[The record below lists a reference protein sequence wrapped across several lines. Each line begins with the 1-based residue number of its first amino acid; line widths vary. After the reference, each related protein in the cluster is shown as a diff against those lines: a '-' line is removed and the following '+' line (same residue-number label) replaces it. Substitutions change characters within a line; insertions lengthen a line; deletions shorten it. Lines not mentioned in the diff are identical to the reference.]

1 MPMQA
6 QRRGGRIAQTIRNA
20 ATEGGQYATLSGRFK
35 PREYPSTHCKG
46 GCLGLGA
53 GLFRT

>member
-1 MPMQA
+1 MQA